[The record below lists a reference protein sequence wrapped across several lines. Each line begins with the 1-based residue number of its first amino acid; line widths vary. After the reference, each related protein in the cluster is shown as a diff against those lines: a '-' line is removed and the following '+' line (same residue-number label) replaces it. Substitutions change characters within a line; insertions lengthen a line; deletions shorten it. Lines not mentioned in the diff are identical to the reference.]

1 MKISFT
7 IDELNQD
14 FWHERAVKE
23 ARLIQTNPKDKDRDF
38 ENDIL
43 LQTKRGHAPEVYSIE
58 NLGHID
64 NEADYQDTFDV
75 DNIPVDHKA
84 SVSVQKLERTIVKY
98 AWDLENAW
106 PKRRNNMPR
115 RVYGWINKWDREL
128 KKFSDYY
135 ELHGIYEYDKNLKK
149 MVYISPEVWYNNN
162 IMEKI

>member
-7 IDELNQD
+7 IDELDQV

-23 ARLIQTNPKDKDRDF
+23 ALKIQTNPKDKDRDF

-58 NLGHID
+58 NLGHTD

-75 DNIPVDHKA
+75 DNSSVDHKA
-84 SVSVQKLERTIVKY
+84 SVSVQKLERTLVTY

-106 PKRRNNMPR
+106 EERRSNMPR

-128 KKFSDYY
+128 KRFSDYY
-135 ELHGIYEYDKNLKK
+135 ELHGIYLYDKNLKK